1 MQQGGGCEQRK
12 DDRQPAELC
21 YRCPR
26 PAVAAWLE
34 YPFALA
40 REGDRQRAEQR
51 TYESA
56 DSRDEQQLLQT
67 VAAFILG
74 VGSSARF
81 SAMTESMICSSE
93 CRGANPNHSAALAM
107 LGTRRSISSKPS
119 P

>member
-12 DDRQPAELC
+12 NDRHPAEFR
-21 YRCPR
+21 YWFPR
-26 PAVAAWLE
+26 PAVAARLE

-40 REGDRQRAEQR
+40 REGDRQRGQQR
-51 TYESA
+51 TNQGA
-56 DSRDEQQLLQT
+56 DSGDERELLQT
-67 VAAFILG
+67 VAAFIFG

-81 SAMTESMICSSE
+81 SNTTESMICSSE